1 MDSVFATQRS
11 ATRNQ
16 STVDYSRQNVFVYGN
31 RYQEE
36 TFLNS
41 TGGDFTA
48 ATGVLLVRSTTAP
61 FEVKPALTA
70 AEMADVIGIL
80 DIDGENVLADAET
93 ISANVCI
100 SGDIDSSLIDLP
112 TGITLQTK
120 VGNKCLKDVL
130 TGLGFV
136 LKNVTENSKFDN

>member
-1 MDSVFATQRS
+1 MDSVFATQRG

-36 TFLNS
+36 TFKNTT
-41 TGGDFTA
+41 TGEFTA
-48 ATGVLLVRSTTAP
+48 ATGVLVIRSTVAP

-80 DIDGENVLADAET
+80 DIDGENVLVADGT

-112 TGITLQTK
+112 SGITLATK